1 MAKWYTELKRDESE
15 TIFGSDSPS
24 ESMASENEQNIVLQ
38 QQIDGLLNQ
47 LTEKTELLQQVIE
60 QNKILQQEVDL
71 LRARIAQKI
80 GIVTA

>member
-1 MAKWYTELKRDESE
+1 LAKWYTELERGESE
-15 TIFGSDSPS
+15 IIFGSDSPS

>member
-1 MAKWYTELKRDESE
+1 MKTEILHDCATHAEELTGTEQVILAKWYTELERDESE

-47 LTEKTELLQQVIE
+47 LTEKTELL
-60 QNKILQQEVDL
+60 
-71 LRARIAQKI
+71 
-80 GIVTA
+80 

>member
-1 MAKWYTELKRDESE
+1 LAKWYTELERDESE

-47 LTEKTELLQQVIE
+47 LTEKTELLQQAIE

>member
-1 MAKWYTELKRDESE
+1 MAKWYTELERDESE

-47 LTEKTELLQQVIE
+47 LTEKTELLQQAIE